1 MGILDNIQPN
11 SGPRALKV
19 VIHGENGIG
28 KTTFAASAPRPLIL
42 AAEDGIGV
50 LNAPM
55 LRIRSADD
63 LQMALTE
70 LVQGLHPGT
79 GFRGGQRPFD
89 TVVIDSLDALEAM
102 IWKKVCE
109 TGRKQNIEDFGY
121 GKGYT
126 YALQKWAEIRDQLQ
140 AINDCGVHTVA
151 VAQSNNK
158 TNNDPVYGSYN
169 RTILRLHEK
178 AAGLWRDWADIMGFA
193 TQRLV
198 LKGDD
203 KGAPRAVAMG
213 DRVLEIGASPAYWSK
228 NRFNMPATLPL
239 SWAAMEQNYLAAF
252 QRTPQQSASVQP
264 AAPVQTYRV
273 QPENSAPPPGGVQP
287 VGGVQP
293 FMNMRH

>member
-1 MGILDNIQPN
+1 MGILDNIQSN

-55 LRIRSADD
+55 LRIRTADD
-63 LQMALTE
+63 LQMALAE
-70 LVQGLHPGT
+70 LVQG
-79 GFRGGQRPFD
+79 FRMGGQRPFD

-102 IWKKVCE
+102 VWKKVCE

-121 GKGYT
+121 GKGYI

-178 AAGLWRDWADIMGFA
+178 TAGLWRDWADIMGFA
-193 TQRLV
+193 TQRLT

-228 NRFNMPATLPL
+228 NRFNMPPTLPL

-252 QRTPQQSASVQP
+252 QRNLSPGANSMP
-264 AAPVQTYRV
+264 GAAPWQGAASAPNQQPVSV
-273 QPENSAPPPGGVQP
+273 QPENSAPP
-287 VGGVQP
+287 
-293 FMNMRH
+293 FMMMRH

>member
-1 MGILDNIQPN
+1 MGILDNIQSN

-28 KTTFAASAPRPLIL
+28 KTTFAAGAPRPLIL

-50 LNAPM
+50 LNVPM
-55 LRIRSADD
+55 LRIRSSDE

-70 LVQGLHPGT
+70 LLQ

-102 IWKKVCE
+102 VWKKVCE

-121 GKGYT
+121 GKGYVF
-126 YALQKWAEIRDQLQ
+126 ALQKWAEIRDQFQ

-193 TQRLV
+193 TQRLT

-252 QRTPQQSASVQP
+252 QRAAQPVAPAQPPQGP
-264 AAPVQTYRV
+264 I
-273 QPENSAPPPGGVQP
+273 SAPP
-287 VGGVQP
+287 
-293 FMNMRH
+293 FMRH

>member
-1 MGILDNIQPN
+1 MGILDNIRAN

-28 KTTFAASAPRPLIL
+28 KTTFAAGAPRPLIL

-50 LNAPM
+50 LNVPS
-55 LRIRSADD
+55 LRVRNSDE
-63 LQMALTE
+63 LQQALHE
-70 LVQGLHPGT
+70 LIQ
-79 GFRGGQRPFD
+79 GFRTGQRPFD
-89 TVVIDSLDALEAM
+89 SVVIDSLDALEAM
-102 IWKKVCE
+102 VWQKICQ

-121 GKGYT
+121 GKGYV
-126 YALQKWAEIRDQLQ
+126 YALQKWAEIRDQFQ
-140 AINDCGVHTVA
+140 AINDCGIHTIA

-178 AAGLWRDWADIMGFA
+178 TAGLWRDWADIMGFA
-193 TQRLV
+193 TQRLT

-203 KGAPRAVAMG
+203 KGAPRAIAMG

-228 NRFNMPATLPL
+228 NRFNMPPTLPL

-252 QRTPQQSASVQP
+252 QRIAQPAPMQSAP
-264 AAPVQTYRV
+264 AQAPVSTQTAPA
-273 QPENSAPPPGGVQP
+273 QATNTGENP
-287 VGGVQP
+287 P
-293 FMNMRH
+293 FMTMRH

>member
-1 MGILDNIQPN
+1 MGILNNIQSN

-28 KTTFAASAPRPLIL
+28 KTTFAAGAPRPLIL

-50 LNAPM
+50 LNVPM
-55 LRIRSADD
+55 LRIRSSDEM
-63 LQMALTE
+63 QMALTE
-70 LVQGLHPGT
+70 LLQ

-102 IWKKVCE
+102 VWKKVCE

-121 GKGYT
+121 GKGYVF
-126 YALQKWAEIRDQLQ
+126 ALQKWAEIRDQFQ

-193 TQRLV
+193 TQRLT

-252 QRTPQQSASVQP
+252 QR
-264 AAPVQTYRV
+264 AAPVQPV
-273 QPENSAPPPGGVQP
+273 APAQPPQGPMSAPP
-287 VGGVQP
+287 
-293 FMNMRH
+293 FMRH

>member
-1 MGILDNIQPN
+1 MGILDNIQSN

-28 KTTFAASAPRPLIL
+28 KTTFAAGAPRPLIL

-50 LNAPM
+50 LNVPS

-63 LQMALTE
+63 LQTALAE
-70 LVQGLHPGT
+70 LNQ
-79 GFRGGQRPFD
+79 GFRSGQRPFD

-102 IWKKVCE
+102 VWKKVCE

-121 GKGYT
+121 GKGYVF
-126 YALQKWAEIRDQLQ
+126 ALQKWAEIRDQFQ

-151 VAQSNNK
+151 IAQSNNK

-239 SWAAMEQNYLAAF
+239 SWTAMEQNYLAAF
-252 QRTPQQSASVQP
+252 QRAAQPVPVQP
-264 AAPVQTYRV
+264 TAPMQPSAPMH
-273 QPENSAPPPGGVQP
+273 PENSAPP
-287 VGGVQP
+287 
-293 FMNMRH
+293 FMINRRH